1 MGRRMRITPL
11 TVPPRWHLI
20 RYASM
25 LEVTMDPHKP
35 HVCDIPAEDLVSFC
49 HDRCDRCDPC
59 EYSVVRR
66 KKGRWP
72 QGHIVS
78 YIYTIFSM

>member
-1 MGRRMRITPL
+1 MNHAQESASYTCSTLIISKKPPPA
-11 TVPPRWHLI
+11 TVIQSMINVIKRLIFMPRSCGPP

-49 HDRCDRCDPC
+49 HDR
-59 EYSVVRR
+59 
-66 KKGRWP
+66 
-72 QGHIVS
+72 
-78 YIYTIFSM
+78 